1 MHILIVDD
9 NADLVELLRM
19 LLEAQGYEVDTAGQG
34 ADAVAQ
40 ARSRKP
46 DVLLVDIGLPDVDGY
61 EVARRIRSA
70 DKSPWP
76 FLVAMTGYGQP
87 EDRRRAMDAGFDEHL
102 VKPVT
107 KDQLGTLLA
116 RVRVVQSNAGPG

>member
-19 LLEAQGYEVDTAGQG
+19 LLEAQGYAVDTASDG
-34 ADAVAQ
+34 AQ
-40 ARSRKP
+40 AVQMVATVRP

-61 EVARRIRSA
+61 EVARRVRTTT
-70 DKSPWP
+70 KSPWP

-87 EDRRRAMDAGFDEHL
+87 EDRRRAMEAGFDEHM

-107 KDQLGTLLA
+107 KDQLGKLLSH
-116 RVRVVQSNAGPG
+116 VRVVQAGAEAR